1 MTNIQ
6 CDIGHWSWWHSWYLQ
21 FETPAASRAA
31 NPWFVWHEASI
42 KKNSWL
48 PSLWYKLIW
57 AEQSF
62 KYREFFNIG
71 QGATRTHCSVK
82 CQDTCVI
89 VKINWTWVL
98 KWLLYFLEILACIV
112 TINIA
117 LSSVCYSIIPNS
129 RLEHYLSVSYWWD
142 SIESDTISELSDLVP
157 KFKDFLWLKSLK
169 VVMFNEF

>member
-6 CDIGHWSWWHSWYLQ
+6 CDIGPSKLVTQLIPAIWDTSSEPSSQSVICLAWSL
-21 FETPAASRAA
+21 
-31 NPWFVWHEASI
+31 N

-62 KYREFFNIG
+62 KYQEFFNIG
-71 QGATRTHCSVK
+71 QGATRTYCSVK

-98 KWLLYFLEILACIV
+98 KWLLYFLEILAFIV

-117 LSSVCYSIIPNS
+117 LSSVCYFIIPNS

-142 SIESDTISELSDLVP
+142 SIESDTISELSDLVR
-157 KFKDFLWLKSLK
+157 KFKDFLWLKSFSGH
-169 VVMFNEF
+169 V